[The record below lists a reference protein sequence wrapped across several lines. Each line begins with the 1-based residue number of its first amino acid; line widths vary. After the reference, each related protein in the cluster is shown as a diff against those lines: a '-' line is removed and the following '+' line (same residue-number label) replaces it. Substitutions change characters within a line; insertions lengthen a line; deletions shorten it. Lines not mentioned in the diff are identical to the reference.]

1 MSSNILQN
9 DLKKFIYS
17 RGKTKM
23 DDIGANIK
31 QKKKKKEKTGKLI
44 YLQVGFVDSYTN
56 YNVGMIHG

>member
-1 MSSNILQN
+1 
-9 DLKKFIYS
+9 
-17 RGKTKM
+17 M